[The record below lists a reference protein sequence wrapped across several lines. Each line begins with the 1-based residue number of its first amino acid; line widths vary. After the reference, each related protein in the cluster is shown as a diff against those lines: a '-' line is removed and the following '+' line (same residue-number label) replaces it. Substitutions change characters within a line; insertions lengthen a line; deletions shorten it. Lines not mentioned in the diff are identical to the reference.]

1 MEKRK
6 FGRTGLEVSV
16 LTFGCGAVGGL
27 MTKGAPA
34 DQERAVARA
43 LEAGVNHFDT
53 AAAYGDGASE
63 QNVGRVLAS
72 LKPDIILST
81 KVRVPAQR
89 PDIGAAIA
97 ASLESSLKRLGRDH
111 VDVFQLHNTI
121 GARADDMTMSVDEV
135 LGDVVPAL
143 SRAREQGKTRFIG
156 FTAIGETDALL
167 ALIASGAF
175 DSAQVPYNALNP
187 SAGETI
193 AAAYPAQDY
202 GCILDRAAEKGVG
215 TIGIRA
221 LAGGALSGSAA
232 RNPLG
237 AQVVEPIG
245 SGADY
250 AKDVARA
257 NRLEPMVREGHA
269 SNLTEMAMRFVVSNP
284 KLSTAEIGLANIGE
298 LEAALSAVGKGPL
311 VAGSALAVEAIAGGV
326 FGRDSLNPDFA
337 LAPSGLQ
344 HRHINGRNAHG
355 EGVLGRDL
363 SVGLRS
369 GQARGL
375 REARRTGDPGGGRE
389 VSRARQPHK
398 DLRGGTESALRRDRV
413 RERRGGE
420 RRARFGGL
428 QGGAR
433 CARQRGGARHPHH
446 GRRVV
451 TRP

>member
-6 FGRTGLEVSV
+6 FGRTGLDISV

-63 QNVGRVLAS
+63 QNVGHVFAS
-72 LKPDIILST
+72 LKPDVILST

-89 PDIGAAIA
+89 PDIAAAIT
-97 ASLESSLKRLGRDH
+97 ASLEASLKRLKRDH

-121 GARADDMTMSVDEV
+121 DARADGMTMSVDEV
-135 LGDVVPAL
+135 LSDVVPAL
-143 SRAREQGKTRFIG
+143 NRAREQGKTRFIG
-156 FTAIGETDALL
+156 FTAIGETEALL

-187 SAGETI
+187 SAGEAI

-202 GCILDRAAEKGVG
+202 GCIIDRAAEHGVG

-221 LAGGALSGSAA
+221 LAGGALSGSVA

-237 AQVVEPIG
+237 LQAVEPIG

-250 AKDVARA
+250 AKDAARA
-257 NRLEPMVREGHA
+257 KRLEPMVREGHA
-269 SNLTEMAMRFVVSNP
+269 SSLTEMAMRLVISNP

-311 VAGSALAVEAIAGGV
+311 SGAALTRLKQLQAG
-326 FGRDSLNPDFA
+326 F
-337 LAPSGLQ
+337 
-344 HRHINGRNAHG
+344 
-355 EGVLGRDL
+355 LG
-363 SVGLRS
+363 
-369 GQARGL
+369 
-375 REARRTGDPGGGRE
+375 EAR
-389 VSRARQPHK
+389 
-398 DLRGGTESALRRDRV
+398 
-413 RERRGGE
+413 
-420 RRARFGGL
+420 
-428 QGGAR
+428 
-433 CARQRGGARHPHH
+433 
-446 GRRVV
+446 
-451 TRP
+451 